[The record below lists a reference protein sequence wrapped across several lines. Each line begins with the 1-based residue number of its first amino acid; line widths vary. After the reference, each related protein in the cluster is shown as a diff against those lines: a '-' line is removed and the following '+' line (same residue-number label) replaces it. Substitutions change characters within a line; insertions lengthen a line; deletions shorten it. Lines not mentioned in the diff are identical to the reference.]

1 MRSMW
6 KGAVSFGLVSIG
18 VKMYSATEEK
28 DVSFHQVRR
37 SDGSRVRYRRVAE
50 ADGEEVQY
58 ADIAKGYTLDNGETV
73 ILTDADF
80 ADLPLPTTRALD
92 VLQFVPL
99 EQVDPIYFNKSYY
112 LEPEKSA
119 TKPYV
124 LLRDALERSGMV
136 AVVKVAIR
144 TREQL
149 ATLRVRDGVIVLE
162 TMLWPDE
169 IRKPDFAFLDED
181 VQVRAPEQ
189 NMADSLVAS
198 MAGEFDADEYTDE
211 YRAALQ
217 QVIDA
222 KAEGRQVLD
231 APADT
236 SAGPANVVDL
246 MAALRASVDAA
257 KARRGE
263 GGSAGATRQTTSA
276 GGSPVAA
283 GSAAESAA
291 QVRAKAAKKST
302 TSTATKSTTS
312 TATKSTNDAA
322 ATKSTND
329 AAATKSATAAAK
341 SATRAAA
348 KAPAAK
354 VAAAPARKAKKASAQ
369 KAPAKRAPAG
379 KVTAGKVT
387 GGTGAGGSAAR
398 ATAAKKTAEATRRSA

>member
-37 SDGSRVRYRRVAE
+37 SDGSRIRYRRVAE

-58 ADIAKGYTLDNGETV
+58 ADIAKGYTLDSGETV

-80 ADLPLPTTRALD
+80 ADLPLPTTRTLD

-99 EQVDPIYFNKSYY
+99 EQVDPIYFNKSYF
-112 LEPEKSA
+112 LEPDKAA

-124 LLRDALERSGMV
+124 LLRDALERSDMV

-169 IRKPDFAFLDED
+169 IRTPDFAFLDED

-189 NMADSLVAS
+189 KMADALVAS
-198 MAGEFDADEYTDE
+198 MAGEFDAAEYTDE
-211 YRAALQ
+211 YREALQ

-222 KAEGRQVLD
+222 KAEGREVVD
-231 APADT
+231 AATDT
-236 SAGPANVVDL
+236 STGPANVVDL

-257 KARRGE
+257 KARRGDAVSSPAASE
-263 GGSAGATRQTTSA
+263 SAG
-276 GGSPVAA
+276 
-283 GSAAESAA
+283 ESAA
-291 QVRAKAAKKST
+291 KTAGSPAKAATKATSKSP
-302 TSTATKSTTS
+302 
-312 TATKSTNDAA
+312 AA
-322 ATKSTND
+322 SK
-329 AAATKSATAAAK
+329 AAPEKAAAK
-341 SATRAAA
+341 KAAA
-348 KAPAAK
+348 KTTTAK
-354 VAAAPARKAKKASAQ
+354 TTPAKKAADARTSSRST
-369 KAPAKRAPAG
+369 AKRSAS
-379 KVTAGKVT
+379 KT
-387 GGTGAGGSAAR
+387 AAR
-398 ATAAKKTAEATRRSA
+398 TDETTRRTA